1 MIGTNDDNVKGRND
15 VQQADTIA
23 SASEAEENKELSEIE
38 KEKAGENLEA
48 LGKDELK
55 IKILEYKEIAEKNYD
70 LYLRAEAEIDNLK
83 KRFRKDKEDLGK
95 FANESIIKELLPV
108 VDNLRNAVSYAEEG
122 NPALSLVEGVRL
134 TLKMLNEV
142 LKKSGLQEVKAL
154 GEDFDPNV
162 HQAMMNQETRE
173 HKPGIVVKELQKGYL
188 LNDRLIRPSMVVVS
202 KSPS

>member
-1 MIGTNDDNVKGRND
+1 M
-15 VQQADTIA
+15 
-23 SASEAEENKELSEIE
+23 
-38 KEKAGENLEA
+38 
-48 LGKDELK
+48 
-55 IKILEYKEIAEKNYD
+55 
-70 LYLRAEAEIDNLK
+70 
-83 KRFRKDKEDLGK
+83 
-95 FANESIIKELLPV
+95 

>member
-70 LYLRAEAEIDNLK
+70 LYLRLI
-83 KRFRKDKEDLGK
+83 
-95 FANESIIKELLPV
+95 
-108 VDNLRNAVSYAEEG
+108 
-122 NPALSLVEGVRL
+122 
-134 TLKMLNEV
+134 TLK
-142 LKKSGLQEVKAL
+142 
-154 GEDFDPNV
+154 NV
-162 HQAMMNQETRE
+162 FGRIKRTW
-173 HKPGIVVKELQKGYL
+173 VSL
-188 LNDRLIRPSMVVVS
+188 LTNPSS
-202 KSPS
+202 RNCSRW